1 MCLHNPDCYIFHTR
15 CRSCPYV
22 SQFQHAKCACI
33 IRTVIFF
40 IQEVSI
46 LSLCQPVLACKM
58 CLHNPDCYIFH
69 TKCRSCPYASQFQH
83 AKCACIIRTVI
94 FSYKVSILSLCQPVL
109 ACKMCLHNP
118 DCYIFH
124 TRCRSCPYVSQFQH
138 AKCACIIRTV
148 IFFIQECRSCPYVSQ
163 FQHAKCACII
173 RTVIFFI
180 QRCRSCPYVSQFQHA
195 KCACIIRTVIF
206 FIQGV
211 DLVPMSASFSM
222 LHNPDCYIFHT
233 RCRSCPYVSQFQ
245 HAKCACII
253 RTVIFFI
260 QECRSCP
267 YVSQFQHAKCACIIR
282 TVIFFIQRCRSCP
295 YVSQFQHAKCACIIR
310 TVIFFIQGVDLVP
323 MSASFSMQNV
333 LA

>member
-1 MCLHNPDCYIFHTR
+1 MCLHNPDCYIFHTKVSILSLCQPVLACKMCLHNPDCYIFHTR

-58 CLHNPDCYIFH
+58 CLHNPDCYIFQTKCRSCPYASQFQHAKCACIIRTVIFSYKVWILSLCQPVLACEMCLHNPDCYIFH

-109 ACKMCLHNP
+109 ACEMCMHNP

-148 IFFIQECRSCPYVSQ
+148 FHRVFSAI
-163 FQHAKCACII
+163 ACKM
-173 RTVIFFI
+173 
-180 QRCRSCPYVSQFQHA
+180 C
-195 KCACIIRTVIF
+195 
-206 FIQGV
+206 
-211 DLVPMSASFSM
+211 
-222 LHNPDCYIFHT
+222 LHNRYLI
-233 RCRSCPYVSQFQ
+233 
-245 HAKCACII
+245 
-253 RTVIFFI
+253 
-260 QECRSCP
+260 
-267 YVSQFQHAKCACIIR
+267 
-282 TVIFFIQRCRSCP
+282 
-295 YVSQFQHAKCACIIR
+295 
-310 TVIFFIQGVDLVP
+310 L

>member
-1 MCLHNPDCYIFHTR
+1 MCLHNPDCYIFHTRGVDLVLMSASFSMQNVCLHNPDCYILHTSYIFIQVSILSLCQPVLACKMCLHNPDCYIFHTRCRSCPYVSQFQHAKCACIIRTVIFFIQEVSILSLCQPVLACKMCLHNPDCYIFHTKCRSCPYVSQFQHAKCACIIRTVIYFHTRCRSCPYVSQFQHAKCACIIRTVIFFIQRSISILSIIRTVMSAAVLACKMCLHNPDCYIFHTR

-94 FSYKVSILSLCQPVL
+94 F
-109 ACKMCLHNP
+109 
-118 DCYIFH
+118 
-124 TRCRSCPYVSQFQH
+124 
-138 AKCACIIRTV
+138 
-148 IFFIQECRSCPYVSQ
+148 
-163 FQHAKCACII
+163 
-173 RTVIFFI
+173 
-180 QRCRSCPYVSQFQHA
+180 
-195 KCACIIRTVIF
+195 
-206 FIQGV
+206 
-211 DLVPMSASFSM
+211 
-222 LHNPDCYIFHT
+222 
-233 RCRSCPYVSQFQ
+233 
-245 HAKCACII
+245 
-253 RTVIFFI
+253 
-260 QECRSCP
+260 
-267 YVSQFQHAKCACIIR
+267 
-282 TVIFFIQRCRSCP
+282 
-295 YVSQFQHAKCACIIR
+295 
-310 TVIFFIQGVDLVP
+310 FIQGVDLVP

>member
-40 IQEVSI
+40 IQEVSILSKVSLCQPVLACKMCLHNPDCYIFHTKVSILSLCQPVLACKMCLHNPDCYILSI

-109 ACKMCLHNP
+109 ACEMCMHNP

-138 AKCACIIRTV
+138 AKCACITRTV
-148 IFFIQECRSCPYVSQ
+148 IY
-163 FQHAKCACII
+163 
-173 RTVIFFI
+173 
-180 QRCRSCPYVSQFQHA
+180 
-195 KCACIIRTVIF
+195 

-211 DLVPMSASFSM
+211 DLV
-222 LHNPDCYIFHT
+222 L
-233 RCRSCPYVSQFQ
+233 
-245 HAKCACII
+245 
-253 RTVIFFI
+253 
-260 QECRSCP
+260 
-267 YVSQFQHAKCACIIR
+267 
-282 TVIFFIQRCRSCP
+282 
-295 YVSQFQHAKCACIIR
+295 
-310 TVIFFIQGVDLVP
+310 

>member
-1 MCLHNPDCYIFHTR
+1 MCLHNPDCYIFHTRCRSCPYVSQFQHAKCACITVIFFIRTCMSASFSICLHNPLLYFSYKVSILSLCQPVLACKMCLHNPDCYIFHTR

-124 TRCRSCPYVSQFQH
+124 TR
-138 AKCACIIRTV
+138 
-148 IFFIQECRSCPYVSQ
+148 
-163 FQHAKCACII
+163 
-173 RTVIFFI
+173 
-180 QRCRSCPYVSQFQHA
+180 
-195 KCACIIRTVIF
+195 
-206 FIQGV
+206 GV
-211 DLVPMSASFSM
+211 DLV
-222 LHNPDCYIFHT
+222 L
-233 RCRSCPYVSQFQ
+233 
-245 HAKCACII
+245 
-253 RTVIFFI
+253 
-260 QECRSCP
+260 
-267 YVSQFQHAKCACIIR
+267 
-282 TVIFFIQRCRSCP
+282 
-295 YVSQFQHAKCACIIR
+295 
-310 TVIFFIQGVDLVP
+310 

>member
-1 MCLHNPDCYIFHTR
+1 MCLHNPDCYIFHTRCRSCPYVSQFQHAKCACISQFQHAKCACITRTVIFHTR

-163 FQHAKCACII
+163 FQHAKCA
-173 RTVIFFI
+173 
-180 QRCRSCPYVSQFQHA
+180 QHNPD
-195 KCACIIRTVIF
+195 CYI

-211 DLVPMSASFSM
+211 DLVLMSAS
-222 LHNPDCYIFHT
+222 I
-233 RCRSCPYVSQFQ
+233 
-245 HAKCACII
+245 
-253 RTVIFFI
+253 
-260 QECRSCP
+260 
-267 YVSQFQHAKCACIIR
+267 
-282 TVIFFIQRCRSCP
+282 
-295 YVSQFQHAKCACIIR
+295 
-310 TVIFFIQGVDLVP
+310 
-323 MSASFSMQNV
+323 SMQNV

>member
-1 MCLHNPDCYIFHTR
+1 MCLHNPDCYIFHTK

-33 IRTVIFF
+33 IRTVIGVRSCFHTKCAC
-40 IQEVSI
+40 IIRTDLDLVLMSA
-46 LSLCQPVLACKM
+46 SLACKM

-69 TKCRSCPYASQFQH
+69 TRCRSCPYVSQFQH

-148 IFFIQECRSCPYVSQ
+148 IFSYKVSILSLCQ
-163 FQHAKCACII
+163 PVLACKM
-173 RTVIFFI
+173 
-180 QRCRSCPYVSQFQHA
+180 C
-195 KCACIIRTVIF
+195 
-206 FIQGV
+206 
-211 DLVPMSASFSM
+211 

-233 RCRSCPYVSQFQ
+233 RCRSCPYVSILSLSLCQPVL
-245 HAKCACII
+245 ACKMCLHNPDCYI
-253 RTVIFFI
+253 
-260 QECRSCP
+260 
-267 YVSQFQHAKCACIIR
+267 
-282 TVIFFIQRCRSCP
+282 
-295 YVSQFQHAKCACIIR
+295 
-310 TVIFFIQGVDLVP
+310 FIQGVDLVL

>member
-40 IQEVSI
+40 IQEVSILSLCQPVLACKMCLHNPDCYIFQCRSCPYASQFQHAKCACIIRTVIFSYKVSI

-148 IFFIQECRSCPYVSQ
+148 IFFIQGVDLVPMSASSILHPDYVSQ

-180 QRCRSCPYVSQFQHA
+180 QSVDLVPMPASRKILHPDCMVSISQFQHA

-206 FIQGV
+206 SYKVSILSLCQPV
-211 DLVPMSASFSM
+211 LACKMC

-233 RCRSCPYVSQFQ
+233 R
-245 HAKCACII
+245 
-253 RTVIFFI
+253 
-260 QECRSCP
+260 
-267 YVSQFQHAKCACIIR
+267 
-282 TVIFFIQRCRSCP
+282 
-295 YVSQFQHAKCACIIR
+295 
-310 TVIFFIQGVDLVP
+310 GVDLVL

>member
-58 CLHNPDCYIFH
+58 CLHNPDCYIFQTKCRSCPYASQFQHAKCACIIRTVIFSYKVSILSLCQPVLACEMCLHNPDCYIFH

-109 ACKMCLHNP
+109 ACEMCMHNP

-138 AKCACIIRTV
+138 AKCACITRTV
-148 IFFIQECRSCPYVSQ
+148 IY
-163 FQHAKCACII
+163 
-173 RTVIFFI
+173 
-180 QRCRSCPYVSQFQHA
+180 
-195 KCACIIRTVIF
+195 

-211 DLVPMSASFSM
+211 DLVLMSAS
-222 LHNPDCYIFHT
+222 I
-233 RCRSCPYVSQFQ
+233 
-245 HAKCACII
+245 
-253 RTVIFFI
+253 
-260 QECRSCP
+260 
-267 YVSQFQHAKCACIIR
+267 
-282 TVIFFIQRCRSCP
+282 
-295 YVSQFQHAKCACIIR
+295 
-310 TVIFFIQGVDLVP
+310 
-323 MSASFSMQNV
+323 SMQNV

>member
-40 IQEVSI
+40 IQCRSCPYASVLACKMCLHNPDCYIFHPCPYVSQFQHAKCACIIRTVIFSYKVSI

-69 TKCRSCPYASQFQH
+69 TRCRSCPYVSQFFSYKVSILSLCQPVLACKMCLHNPDCYIFHTRCRSCPYVSQFQH

-148 IFFIQECRSCPYVSQ
+148 IFFIQ
-163 FQHAKCACII
+163 
-173 RTVIFFI
+173 
-180 QRCRSCPYVSQFQHA
+180 
-195 KCACIIRTVIF
+195 
-206 FIQGV
+206 GV
-211 DLVPMSASFSM
+211 DLV
-222 LHNPDCYIFHT
+222 L
-233 RCRSCPYVSQFQ
+233 
-245 HAKCACII
+245 
-253 RTVIFFI
+253 
-260 QECRSCP
+260 
-267 YVSQFQHAKCACIIR
+267 
-282 TVIFFIQRCRSCP
+282 
-295 YVSQFQHAKCACIIR
+295 
-310 TVIFFIQGVDLVP
+310 